1 MEFPPTWRVFLEE
14 DFEVAQPQVEG
25 ALTMELLVQVRHT
38 GRMLSNFRIGLGGEA
53 RIKVDVDLGAMVPRE
68 TFQGWRYRTQYWARD
83 IKIRTNMTTSAWIDL
98 ADTIAAKDGSV
109 FDDNGAEIPG
119 REVLRLLDELQDD
132 PKNAAYRWV
141 VAVGEDNLMKLQLQS
156 LPGPAVLITGKP
168 TLRQ

>member
-1 MEFPPTWRVFLEE
+1 MEFPPSWRVFLEE

-53 RIKVDVDLGAMVPRE
+53 RIKVDVDLGAMVPRD
-68 TFQGWRYRTQYWARD
+68 TFHGWRFRTQYWARD

-98 ADTIAAKDGSV
+98 ADTIAAKDGAV
-109 FDDNGAEIPG
+109 FDDAGAEIPG
-119 REVLRLLDELQDD
+119 REVLRLLDEIQDD
-132 PKNAAYRWV
+132 PKSPAYRWV

-156 LPGPAVLITGKP
+156 LPGPAVLISGKP